1 MNAQVIAADRLQV
14 YDLPDVQ
21 QTFIVARPDGL
32 AEAALTLEGIHCGGC
47 VRRCEQGLKDQTGV
61 RDLQVNL
68 STRRAQLVWDPQQI
82 RLSQILN
89 RLAEIGYPAYPYD
102 VRTQENRYRQERNRA
117 LRRLAVAGFGMMQ
130 IMMLAVAMYAGTF
143 HDMDD
148 TMRGFLRWM
157 SLLVAVPVVLYSAQP
172 FFANAWSGLKN
183 RQLGMDVPVSLAI
196 GGAFLASCWAT
207 VQGGGEV
214 YFDSV
219 SMFTFLLLL
228 GRFLEMGARHKAA
241 RTSEDLINLLP
252 ATATRL
258 RDGQEEI
265 IPVTQLKRGDTV
277 LVRPGATI
285 PADARVIDGISSVDE
300 AMLTG
305 ESLPLTKQPGAKVI
319 GGTINIESPLT
330 LQVEKVG
337 PDSVLSAMNRLLQRA
352 QLEKPRLARLADRVA
367 SYFVAGLLLI
377 ASLVGWWW
385 WQHQP
390 QDAFWIT
397 LSMLVVTCPCA
408 LSLATPAALTAA
420 TGALTRL
427 GLLITRGHALET
439 LAKADH
445 ILFDKTGTLT
455 LGKLQIDEIISLGD
469 LTSAQCLTLAA
480 ALEQRSE
487 HPIAKALMR
496 AAQTD
501 NITLPPVTN
510 SRAIP
515 GQGVEGMLEDRRYRL
530 GTPEFAAALAT
541 TAVPDKVLQADNSR
555 GASFIMLSDEQGV
568 LALFRLVDEVRPQ
581 ARAAIAGLQQLGIT
595 VEIASGDQPAAV
607 ERVAA
612 MLGIQQ
618 YHGSMS
624 PARKL
629 ERLQTLQEQGKI
641 IAMVGDG
648 VNDSP
653 VLARAQVS
661 IAMGSGTEIA
671 RSNADM
677 VLLSER
683 LDRLVDGVLV
693 ARRSLRIIRQ
703 NLAWALGYNVVAVPL
718 AASGFIA
725 PWMAAIGMS
734 LSSLIVVLNALRLSR
749 LKPATLAEPALQS
762 MPPDT
767 AASGLGA

>member
-1 MNAQVIAADRLQV
+1 
-14 YDLPDVQ
+14 
-21 QTFIVARPDGL
+21 
-32 AEAALTLEGIHCGGC
+32 
-47 VRRCEQGLKDQTGV
+47 
-61 RDLQVNL
+61 
-68 STRRAQLVWDPQQI
+68 
-82 RLSQILN
+82 
-89 RLAEIGYPAYPYD
+89 
-102 VRTQENRYRQERNRA
+102 
-117 LRRLAVAGFGMMQ
+117 
-130 IMMLAVAMYAGTF
+130 
-143 HDMDD
+143 
-148 TMRGFLRWM
+148 
-157 SLLVAVPVVLYSAQP
+157 
-172 FFANAWSGLKN
+172 
-183 RQLGMDVPVSLAI
+183 
-196 GGAFLASCWAT
+196 
-207 VQGGGEV
+207 
-214 YFDSV
+214 
-219 SMFTFLLLL
+219 
-228 GRFLEMGARHKAA
+228 
-241 RTSEDLINLLP
+241 
-252 ATATRL
+252 
-258 RDGQEEI
+258 
-265 IPVTQLKRGDTV
+265 
-277 LVRPGATI
+277 
-285 PADARVIDGISSVDE
+285 
-300 AMLTG
+300 
-305 ESLPLTKQPGAKVI
+305 
-319 GGTINIESPLT
+319 
-330 LQVEKVG
+330 
-337 PDSVLSAMNRLLQRA
+337 
-352 QLEKPRLARLADRVA
+352 
-367 SYFVAGLLLI
+367 
-377 ASLVGWWW
+377 
-385 WQHQP
+385 
-390 QDAFWIT
+390 
-397 LSMLVVTCPCA
+397 
-408 LSLATPAALTAA
+408 
-420 TGALTRL
+420 
-427 GLLITRGHALET
+427 
-439 LAKADH
+439 
-445 ILFDKTGTLT
+445 
-455 LGKLQIDEIISLGD
+455 GKLQIDEITSLGN

-501 NITLPPVTN
+501 NITLPPVTD

-515 GQGVEGMLEDRRYRL
+515 GQGVEGTLEGRRYRL

-541 TAVPDKVLQADNSR
+541 TAVPDKVLQVDNSR
-555 GASFIMLSDEQGV
+555 GASLIMLGDEQGV

-734 LSSLIVVLNALRLSR
+734 LSSLIVV
-749 LKPATLAEPALQS
+749 
-762 MPPDT
+762 
-767 AASGLGA
+767 